1 MEDEKYSEK
10 KLIDKLKPKSSLSD
24 KVMCEELDKEI
35 HSFKEENEVEI
46 EIEVKD
52 IENNESHDEFEVKVE
67 PTINLNSIKDE
78 KEENEYKKE
87 KEENEYKK
95 EKEEKE
101 EKEDK
106 KESKFVDVVKSYWND
121 MMNYFKK

>member
-67 PTINLNSIKDE
+67 PTINLNSIKEDE

-87 KEENEYKK
+87 KEEN
-95 EKEEKE
+95 E